1 MWLEACAV
9 DDVAPG
15 GVLFV
20 HSGEREILVC
30 NVGGDFYAVGRRCG
44 HAHAPLER
52 GSLDGPYLTCP
63 VHYVQFDVRTGEA
76 LNGPVPR
83 RSPGPAALGAQQRSG
98 VQSPRTGHE
107 EATHDLPTYP
117 VRVRDGMVEV
127 EADRAGAAPAG

>member
-1 MWLEACAV
+1 MWFEACAV

-15 GVLFV
+15 GVV
-20 HSGEREILVC
+20 YVRSGEREILVC
-30 NVGGDFYAVGRRCG
+30 NVDGDLYAVGRRCG
-44 HAHAPLER
+44 HVHAPLER

-83 RSPGPAALGAQQRSG
+83 RSPEPPAPEAQQRSG
-98 VQSPRTGHE
+98 VQSTLTGHE
-107 EATHDLPTYP
+107 EAVHDLPTYA

-127 EADRAGAAPAG
+127 EVEADES